1 MSRKWRIGLGVL
13 AVLAI
18 LGVYVYG
25 VLFPAGPITE
35 RIPNP
40 ISDKATRSKTLDES
54 KAPINPLKNVYFGD
68 LHVHTSF
75 SFDAYIGGTTST
87 PNDAYRFA
95 KGETVDVLGEKVKLQ
110 RPLDFAAVTDHAEF
124 IGELY
129 SIQTPGAP
137 AYNSAMA
144 RYFRSLGWDT
154 LKQRELFLSIGK
166 RANPEQG
173 RSHFPI
179 FQGYETTKSAWNIA
193 LEAAEQHYEPGKF
206 TTFAAYEWTLG
217 VLGKHLHRNI
227 FFRDM
232 NVPDYP
238 ISALE
243 ADTPEKLWTYLKDIT
258 NEGAT
263 VMAVPHNSNIG
274 GGEIFPDKYEDG
286 REIDKE
292 YAQTRQDLEP
302 LIEVH
307 QAKGNSEVHAAF
319 WQNDEFADFENYTN
333 GNPIENNYVR
343 YALKKGLEYEEKLG
357 VNPFKFG
364 MIGSTDT
371 HNGTPGNTEEN
382 DEFIGNHAFLDLE
395 TRRRRTSNWVLDQ
408 SQKTYQ
414 AINPG
419 GLVAI
424 WSEANTR
431 GHLYDAMKRKET
443 YATSG
448 GRIQVRFFGGYGF
461 AESYENY
468 ESMVKDGYEKGVPMG
483 SDLQPPQPSSHDSA
497 PSFLIWASKDA
508 ESANLDRIQVIKG
521 WYKDGK
527 LQEKIFNVALSDGR
541 TLNEDGTVPDNG
553 ASVNMETGEWAKD
566 KGAVELQTVW
576 KDPEFDATVRA
587 FYYLRVLELPTA
599 RWTLWDK
606 IRYGT
611 EFPADT
617 KLTVQERAWSSPIWY
632 PSIK

>member
-1 MSRKWRIGLGVL
+1 MSKKWKIGLGIL
-13 AVLAI
+13 AVLTI
-18 LGVYVYG
+18 VGVYAYTI
-25 VLFPAGPITE
+25 LFPSGPITDP
-35 RIPNP
+35 IPNP
-40 ISDKATRSKTLDES
+40 VSDKATRSKDLDES
-54 KAPINPLKNVYFGD
+54 QIATNPSKNVYFGD

-75 SFDAYIGGTTST
+75 SFDAYIGGTTAT

-95 KGETVDVLGEKVKLQ
+95 KGETIDVLGEKVKIQ

-166 RANPEQG
+166 RAGDHHG
-173 RSHFPI
+173 RNHFPI
-179 FQGYETTKSAWNIA
+179 FQGFETTKSAWKIN
-193 LEAAEQHYEPGKF
+193 LEAAEEHYQPGKF

-217 VLGKHLHRNI
+217 VLGMHLHRNI

-232 NVPDYP
+232 KVPDYP

-243 ADTPEKLWTYLKDIT
+243 ADTPEKLWEYLKDIRK
-258 NEGAT
+258 EGAT

-274 GGEIFPDKYEDG
+274 GGKIFTDKYEDG
-286 REIDKE
+286 REMDRE

-302 LIEVH
+302 LVEVH
-307 QAKGNSEVHAAF
+307 QAKGNSEVNAAF

-333 GNPIENNYVR
+333 GEPIESNYVR
-343 YALKKGLEYEEKLG
+343 YALKKGLEQEEKLG

-382 DEFIGNHAFLDLE
+382 DEFIGNHAFLDLGA
-395 TRRRRTSNWVLDQ
+395 RRRRISDWVLDQ

-414 AINPG
+414 AVNPG
-419 GLVAI
+419 GLVAV
-424 WSEANTR
+424 WAEANTR
-431 GHLYDAMKRKET
+431 GHIYDAMQQKET

-448 GRIQVRFFGGYGF
+448 GRIQVRFFGGYDF
-461 AESYENY
+461 AKSYDSY
-468 ESMVKDGYEKGVPMG
+468 DSMVKDGYEKGVPMG
-483 SDLQPPQPSSHDSA
+483 GDLAKSENNSPPQ
-497 PSFLIWASKDA
+497 FLIWASKDA
-508 ESANLDRIQVIKG
+508 ESANLDRIQVVKG

-527 LQEKIFNVALSDGR
+527 MQEKIFNVALSDGR
-541 TLNEDGTVPDNG
+541 ALNEDDSVPDNE
-553 ASVNMETGEWAKD
+553 ATVNMETGEWSKD
-566 KGAVELQTVW
+566 KGDTELQTVW
-576 KDPEFDATVRA
+576 TDPEFDANVRA
-587 FYYLRVLELPTA
+587 FYYLRVLEIPTA

-611 EFPADT
+611 EFPEGT
-617 KLTVQERAWSSPIWY
+617 KMTVRERAWSSPIWY
-632 PSIK
+632 APVE